1 MIKILYYNYN
11 TTSTRARVYRNC
23 TIWHTIHSKALM
35 ALVTGQVESM
45 NIFRRIKSLD
55 HTSFGWVSSQTK
67 AWMSSTANQQQNIL
81 CLTQERAFI
90 KDVSNEAA
98 QILTSL
104 YPRDSDCQALRI
116 CLCLCGL
123 PLCLFPSL
131 YVSVSG
137 SVWPHLRLSLY
148 LRMCELHTLHLKCAN
163 QNPPTQWRAEG
174 LGCPW
179 PTRFLQCSQIK
190 IFCFFNHLPKLFIL
204 EEIFGMPPLPYP
216 GCPAS

>member
-1 MIKILYYNYN
+1 
-11 TTSTRARVYRNC
+11 
-23 TIWHTIHSKALM
+23 
-35 ALVTGQVESM
+35 
-45 NIFRRIKSLD
+45 
-55 HTSFGWVSSQTK
+55 
-67 AWMSSTANQQQNIL
+67 MSSTANQQQNIL
-81 CLTQERAFI
+81 WLTQERAFI

-104 YPRDSDCQALRI
+104 YIHVIQTTKPFGYASVSAGCLSVCFRLFMSLSQALSDPIFVFPFI
-116 CLCLCGL
+116 CVCVN
-123 PLCLFPSL
+123 
-131 YVSVSG
+131 YI
-137 SVWPHLRLSLY
+137 
-148 LRMCELHTLHLKCAN
+148 HLKCAD